1 MDNPLKMKLAQ
12 IEAICVRALA
22 CGNSQDDYI
31 RALEEIQCEVAC
43 EIVEHDIG
51 EAGA

>member
-1 MDNPLKMKLAQ
+1 MDNPLKMKLAS

-22 CGNSQDDYI
+22 CGNCQDDYI
-31 RALEEIQCEVAC
+31 RALEEIQCEVV
-43 EIVEHDIG
+43 VEVVERDIG